1 MRVVLALLLETLDRY
16 QGAEV
21 QSRFGVQRVEIVLVL
36 VVQDPVLLHA
46 KLSNPSRMCKTIQD
60 SIFSGSL
67 SYLTGGLLL
76 ATRKPK
82 YMWLGAFVLIV
93 GTMQWVDA
101 GLWYS
106 IQHNIPTRPLA
117 LAVVAV
123 LVGEILAAYGG
134 YVYYT
139 GKRMPLYEI
148 IMIPFLIS
156 IVYNWFK
163 YATETVVTKDGYLM
177 WGSYEITNLVKI
189 MFLSLAIFPFIF
201 YPDDFIKYA
210 LFGIMIPIFIYTFN
224 SKEFGSRWCQSFF
237 IFDILV
243 LGKLLRA

>member
-1 MRVVLALLLETLDRY
+1 VVLALLLETLDRY

-21 QSRFGVQRVEIVLVL
+21 QSRFGVQRVEIV
-36 VVQDPVLLHA
+36 DPVLEPGPLHA
-46 KLSNPSRMCKTIQD
+46 KLSNPNRMCKTIQD

-134 YVYYT
+134 YVYYS

-148 IMIPFLIS
+148 VMIPFILS
-156 IVYNWFK
+156 IVYSWFK
-163 YATETVVTKDGYLM
+163 YATDTIVTKDGYLM
-177 WGSYEITNLVKI
+177 WGNYEIS
-189 MFLSLAIFPFIF
+189 SLAKIVFLLLILTPFIF

-210 LFGIMIPIFIYTFN
+210 LFGAMVPIFIYTFN
-224 SKEFGSRWCQSFF
+224 QKEFGSRWCQSFF
-237 IFDILV
+237 VFDILV

>member
-1 MRVVLALLLETLDRY
+1 
-16 QGAEV
+16 
-21 QSRFGVQRVEIVLVL
+21 
-36 VVQDPVLLHA
+36 
-46 KLSNPSRMCKTIQD
+46 MCKSIED
-60 SIFSGSL
+60 SIFSGAL

-76 ATRKPK
+76 ATGKPK
-82 YMWLGAFVLIV
+82 YIWLGAFVLIV

-106 IQHNIPTRPLA
+106 IQHNISTRILS
-117 LAVVAV
+117 LSVVVV

-134 YVYYT
+134 YMYYT

-163 YATETVVTKDGYLM
+163 YATETTVTKNGYLM
-177 WGSYEITNLVKI
+177 WGTYEITNLVKI

-210 LFGIMIPIFIYTFN
+210 LFVTMIPIFIYTFKQ
-224 SKEFGSRWCQSFF
+224 KEFGSRWCQSFF
-237 IFDILV
+237 AFDILV
-243 LGKLLRA
+243 LGKLLVQGA

>member
-1 MRVVLALLLETLDRY
+1 
-16 QGAEV
+16 
-21 QSRFGVQRVEIVLVL
+21 
-36 VVQDPVLLHA
+36 
-46 KLSNPSRMCKTIQD
+46 MCKTIQD

-82 YMWLGAFVLIV
+82 YMWLGAFVLVV

-106 IQHNIPTRPLA
+106 IQHNMSTRA
-117 LAVVAV
+117 FSLAVVAV
-123 LVGEILAAYGG
+123 LIGEILAAYGG
-134 YVYYT
+134 YIYYT

-148 IMIPFLIS
+148 VMIPFLIS
-156 IVYNWFK
+156 VVYSWFK
-163 YATETVVTKDGYLM
+163 YSSETIVTKDGYLM
-177 WGSYEITNLVKI
+177 WGNYEIDTFAKLL
-189 MFLSLAIFPFIF
+189 FLFLAIFPFMF

-210 LFGIMIPIFIYTFN
+210 LIGVMVPIFIYTFN
-224 SKEFGSRWCQSFF
+224 QKAFGSRWCQSFF

-243 LGKLLRA
+243 LGKLLVQGA

>member
-1 MRVVLALLLETLDRY
+1 
-16 QGAEV
+16 
-21 QSRFGVQRVEIVLVL
+21 
-36 VVQDPVLLHA
+36 
-46 KLSNPSRMCKTIQD
+46 MCKTIED
-60 SIFSGSL
+60 SIFSGTL

-82 YMWLGAFVLIV
+82 YIWLGAFILVV

-106 IQHNIPTRPLA
+106 IQHNIPTRA
-117 LAVVAV
+117 LSLSVVAV

-139 GKRMPLYEI
+139 GRRMPLYEI
-148 IMIPFLIS
+148 IMIPFVLS
-156 IVYNWFK
+156 TTYSWFK
-163 YATETVVTKDGYLM
+163 YSTETTVTKDGYLM
-177 WGSYEITNLVKI
+177 WGNYEISSFGKI
-189 MFLSLAIFPFIF
+189 LFLFLIAFPFVF

-210 LFGIMIPIFIYTFN
+210 LFGVMVPIFIYTFH

-237 IFDILV
+237 VFDILV
-243 LGKLLRA
+243 LGRGLELLRVL